1 MKKYSALLIAIFILQ
16 FSFSQ
21 TVNPVIEKIWK
32 EKTEWRMKA
41 MENFRNNPSHKNSR
55 SFTENIVSAST
66 DVESEV
72 HAAIN
77 PTDSNNIVVS
87 SNFVGGGFLPDRT
100 NYIYY
105 SNDFGSTWN
114 TSNFITAPL
123 TQNAFIAGGGDPNFA
138 FTDQGKLYFSWINLW
153 FDAMFNSHFDLFW
166 AYSFDGGNAWFR
178 DSVNNAIGK
187 SQGAGFNIGAFD
199 KQWMAT
205 DNTPSSAHYGNLYCC
220 FMEAPAGGMPS
231 IGVRKKLSSSNVF
244 DTVSVQV
251 NSATYKFI
259 QFSSIAVDYSG
270 NVHVSF
276 FASVDSVTYSLYHAK
291 STDGGISFSAE
302 NKISDVNLPVFSFD
316 SQTDS
321 IRGVQASRL
330 YPCSYI
336 AADNTAGAHSN
347 NLYMV
352 WTANGISS
360 KLSNGADVYFSRST
374 NGGANWSAAQVLN
387 DNTTN
392 LSTDQYYPAI
402 TVSPLGRVIV
412 MWCDRRND
420 AQNNSTDVFL
430 AYSNDGGQTFQPNVP
445 VTSAATNFS
454 TVGAANGGFGIG
466 EYNCVLATNS
476 FAIPVWAD
484 GRTNDG
490 DLNLYCAMVNL
501 DNPQVGIQSMTTINS
516 ALKISSLFPN
526 PAQDVLNLEY
536 ETSQSGSL
544 KTEILNAEGKI
555 VFAETAK
562 EIQQGKGTKKIS
574 VSNLAAGN
582 YFLKTDFNGGFNLR
596 KFIKE

>member
-1 MKKYSALLIAIFILQ
+1 MKKYSAILIAIFIFK

-21 TVNPVIEKIWK
+21 TANPVIEKIWK

-41 MENFRNNPSHKNSR
+41 MENFRNNTSLKNSR
-55 SFTENIVSAST
+55 NINENIVSAST

-114 TSNFITAPL
+114 TSSFITAPL
-123 TQNAFIAGGGDPNFA
+123 TQNAFIAGGGDPNFS

-166 AYSFDGGNAWFR
+166 AYSFDGGNAWLR
-178 DSVNNAIGK
+178 DSTNNTIGK
-187 SQGAGFNIGAFD
+187 GAGVGLNVGAFD
-199 KQWMAT
+199 KQWMTT
-205 DNTPSSAHYGNLYCC
+205 DNTPSSPHYGNLYCC
-220 FMEAPAGGMPS
+220 FMEAPAGGTIS
-231 IGVRKKLSSSNVF
+231 IGVRKKLSSWNVF

-259 QFSSIAVDYSG
+259 QFSSIAVDHSG

-276 FASVDSVTYSLYHAK
+276 FASADSVTYSLYHTK
-291 STDGGISFSAE
+291 STNGGISFSAE
-302 NKISDVNLPVFSFD
+302 NKIRDVNLPVYSSD
-316 SQTDS
+316 SQSDNIEGIDGT
-321 IRGVQASRL
+321 RF
-330 YPCSYI
+330 YPCAYI

-352 WTANGISS
+352 WTANGVSS
-360 KLSNGADVYFSRST
+360 KLSNGVDVYFSRSVD
-374 NGGANWSAAQVLN
+374 GGANWSVPQVLN
-387 DNTTN
+387 DNTAN
-392 LSTDQYYPAI
+392 IYTDQYYPAI
-402 TVSPLGRVIV
+402 TVSPLGRLIV

-420 AQNNSTDVFL
+420 VQNKNTDIYL
-430 AYSNDGGQTFQPNVP
+430 AYSNDGGQTFPPNLR
-445 VTSAATNFS
+445 VTSASTDFS
-454 TVGAANGGFGIG
+454 TVGSKNGNFGIG

-484 GRTNDG
+484 GRTGDG

-501 DNPQVGIQSMTTINS
+501 DNPQVGLQNLTTINS
-516 ALKISSLFPN
+516 TLKISSVFPN
-526 PAQDVLNLEY
+526 PVKDVLYLEY
-536 ETSQSGSL
+536 ETSKNGNL
-544 KTEILNAEGKI
+544 KMEVLDADGKI
-555 VFAETAK
+555 IQEERVK
-562 EIQQGKGTKKIS
+562 EIQPGKGTQKIS

-582 YFLKTDFNGGFNLR
+582 YFLKTEFNSDFNLR
-596 KFIKE
+596 QFVKQ